1 MHTIWLWGSL
11 HFIQCGAA
19 RQTIMCGKRLINIL
33 GVLGLLQEQNH
44 LKIVAVI
51 MTILVVVVV
60 LITLVMLK
68 RVVIAVAVIKVP
80 YKIPSYI
87 IQDMRDYS
95 LLLMYEG
102 IVPASFFYW
111 CGESLGLRL
120 RPICWG
126 GNVSQTT

>member
-1 MHTIWLWGSL
+1 MGSL

-19 RQTIMCGKRLINIL
+19 RQTIMCGKWLINIL

-68 RVVIAVAVIKVP
+68 RVVIAVAVIKVS

-95 LLLMYEG
+95 LLLMYKG

-111 CGESLGLRL
+111 CGESLGLRS

-126 GNVSQTT
+126 GIVSQTT

>member
-1 MHTIWLWGSL
+1 MESL

-19 RQTIMCGKRLINIL
+19 RQTIMCGKGLINIL
-33 GVLGLLQEQNH
+33 GVSGLLQEQNH

-68 RVVIAVAVIKVP
+68 RVVIAVAVIKVS

-87 IQDMRDYS
+87 IQDMRDFS
-95 LLLMYEG
+95 LLLM
-102 IVPASFFYW
+102 
-111 CGESLGLRL
+111 
-120 RPICWG
+120 
-126 GNVSQTT
+126 

>member
-1 MHTIWLWGSL
+1 MVIVISRFVKMLHSFAYYVTLVDLLQLTLHLLCHKCNYLAMESL

-33 GVLGLLQEQNH
+33 GVLGVLQEQNH

-68 RVVIAVAVIKVP
+68 RVVIAVAVIKVS

-95 LLLMYEG
+95 LLLM
-102 IVPASFFYW
+102 
-111 CGESLGLRL
+111 
-120 RPICWG
+120 
-126 GNVSQTT
+126 